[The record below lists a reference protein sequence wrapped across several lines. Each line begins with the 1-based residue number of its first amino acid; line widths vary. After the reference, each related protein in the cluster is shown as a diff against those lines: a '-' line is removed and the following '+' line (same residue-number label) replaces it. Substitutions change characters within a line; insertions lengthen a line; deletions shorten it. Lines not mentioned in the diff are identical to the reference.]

1 MTNTNKNVNSNN
13 EMSKQI
19 NNLIKKIIKED
30 DINTLLSMIDNGLD
44 INIFK
49 YKNKTGINAIILY
62 KYDNNKESVGNV
74 IDMLLTRF
82 QYLEDLQE
90 DIANKLEELS
100 YNNMVNHFESKGL
113 SLEDVVAGFKDFL
126 EALAEEVEDDSTEE
140 EKVEDDST
148 EKVDDNKSTEDDK
161 DNPVDIKDVE
171 NPNRGYLAYV
181 GYTDAKKNNTS
192 SSDALTK
199 ENPNMGYLAYVGH
212 TDAKKDNTSNSDAS
226 TEENPSMGYLAY
238 VGHTEEAKKE
248 FHMIGDTDY
257 KVSSISAYVT
267 LDNEATCESK
277 QVSIQAS
284 NIEELTYAINKEIE
298 IANNENNEKLAN
310 SIIEMMNTNSEF
322 KQNLLELMRE
332 AQLCK

>member
-1 MTNTNKNVNSNN
+1 MTNINSKNVNSSN

-19 NNLIKKIIKED
+19 NNLIKKIIRED

-126 EALAEEVEDDSTEE
+126 EALAEEVEDDSIEE
-140 EKVEDDST
+140 EKVEDDSI
-148 EKVDDNKSTEDDK
+148 EKVDDNKSTGDDK

-192 SSDALTK
+192 S
-199 ENPNMGYLAYVGH
+199 
-212 TDAKKDNTSNSDAS
+212 SDAS